1 MHHSSMMMPLRDN
14 SNSNDSI
21 FAVEFDNK
29 HLIIKRFYNNFDRS
43 LKSLNKQKNSYSN
56 LLSHINPVPIHD
68 IQVSDDYIEVVM
80 PYVYGVIGQEY
91 ASITTRDIA
100 QHLSENI
107 SLYIHSLMNFS
118 TDVLVNKNVFNEKI
132 DQIIAN
138 RVQGKYQVFID
149 DFLVRLNQIT
159 TGISLPVGPCHGDLT
174 LSNIIYENSGQLK
187 LIDFLHTYLESP
199 IQDVCK
205 IDQDYRFG
213 WSFRYLEPALKL
225 KGSIFT
231 NHTAPKAVMQLR
243 AAYPKGYE
251 LLMYL
256 TLLRII
262 PYVKDDVTDVW
273 LHHSLIKFSGEL

>member
-1 MHHSSMMMPLRDN
+1 MMLRVDN

-21 FAVEFDNK
+21 FVIECDNK
-29 HLIIKRFYNNFDRS
+29 HLIIKRFYDNFDRS
-43 LKSLNKQKNSYSN
+43 LKSLNKQKNSYN
-56 LLSHINPVPIHD
+56 NFLSHINPVLIHD
-68 IQVSDDYIEVVM
+68 IQVSDNCIEVVM
-80 PYVYGVIGQEY
+80 PYVYGVIGHEY

-100 QHLSENI
+100 QHLSENL

-118 TDVLVNKNVFNEKI
+118 TDVLVNKKVFSDKI
-132 DQIIAN
+132 DQIIDN
-138 RVQGKYQVFID
+138 RAQGKYQVFID
-149 DFLVRLNQIT
+149 DFLRRLNQIT
-159 TGISLPVGPCHGDLT
+159 NGIILPIGPCHGDLT

-213 WSFRYLEPALKL
+213 WSFRYLDPALKL
-225 KGSIFT
+225 KGFIFT
-231 NHTAPKAVMQLR
+231 KHTAPKAVMQLR

-251 LLMYL
+251 LMMYL

-273 LHHSLIKFSGEL
+273 LYQCLRNFSGEKL